1 MKEMEFIKEGKRE
14 GHSYEVDKIYTLKD
28 LDDTLKEQAEDIKGW
43 MKFFGIEL
51 TEGQERDYK
60 QRYLEPKDS
69 GTTHKHKW
77 GGDPYDWGY

>member
-1 MKEMEFIKEGKRE
+1 MEFIKEGKRE

-60 QRYLEPKDS
+60 QRYLESKDS